1 MEKLL
6 AFIAQQ
12 WMLVGAWMA
21 GVALLLWHEARKGG
35 RNLPPSAV
43 SQLVNRDNALLLDV
57 RDSAE
62 FRKGHI
68 TDSVNIPLNLLN
80 GRIGELEK
88 HKDRPI
94 VVICKFGQSASS
106 AAKLLRAAGF
116 ANVSRLGGGLA
127 EWQAQQL
134 PLVKK

>member
-6 AFIAQQ
+6 AFIVQN
-12 WMLVGAWMA
+12 WMLASAW
-21 GVALLLWHEARKGG
+21 VAALAMLFWHEASKGG
-35 RNLPPSAV
+35 KTLSPQEV
-43 SQLVNRDNALLLDV
+43 SQRVNRDGAVLVDL

-68 TDSVNIPLNLLN
+68 TDSLNIPLAQLASRL
-80 GRIGELEK
+80 GELEK
-88 HKDRPI
+88 HRQQPI
-94 VVICKFGQSASS
+94 VLVCRYGQSAG
-106 AAKLLRAAGF
+106 AAGKQLRAAGF
-116 ANVSRLGGGLA
+116 ADVVRLRGGIS